1 MTAYINAPFVVQ
13 SFHQLILVKKMNE
26 KTKSDYIKLA
36 DNFYKTRLKNED
48 ITPKKI
54 TDALKNAAYD
64 YRPDY
69 FRKLRNALAFDQES
83 KGFKKSADRINETK
97 NPLTA
102 ADAPLML
109 KRQIKPK
116 QKRVKKIVE
125 ADYNKVLSKLS
136 KNDKELKAALTI
148 ADLVGCRPAEML
160 NIEINM
166 PYEILI
172 RGAKK
177 TEKNERGLDR
187 KLTMNYQDVF
197 DIQQAVSVLKAGDTD
212 DYKTDIMHRIQTR
225 LDTLTKSVF
234 PRRKSQ
240 MTLYSFRHQLGANLK
255 ASGLDRVTVAYM
267 MGHQSTK
274 SIGVYGDK
282 RTSNGNVNIK
292 PSISL
297 DEQKQLVR
305 ENHKEIPNKLSKNKA
320 PVHQKSQD
328 FTL

>member
-1 MTAYINAPFVVQ
+1 MIF
-13 SFHQLILVKKMNE
+13 VKKMNE

-36 DNFYKTRLKNED
+36 DNFYKTRLKNQD

-69 FRKLRNALAFDQES
+69 FRRLRNALAFDQEN

-102 ADAPLML
+102 ADAPTML

-116 QKRVKKIVE
+116 QKRVKKIVD
-125 ADYNKVLSKLS
+125 ADYSKILSKL
-136 KNDKELKAALTI
+136 KEDDIELKAAITI
-148 ADLVGCRPAEML
+148 AELTGCRPAEML
-160 NIEINM
+160 NIEIEL

-177 TEKNERGLDR
+177 TENNDRGLDR
-187 KLTMNYQDVF
+187 KLTLHYHHAF
-197 DIQQAVSVLKAGDTD
+197 EISQAVSVLKKGATD
-212 DYKTDIMHRIQTR
+212 DYKTDIMHRIQRR

-234 PRRKSQ
+234 PRRKAQ
-240 MTLYSFRHQLGANLK
+240 ITLYSFRHQLGSNLK
-255 ASGLDRVTVAYM
+255 ASGLDRVQIAYI

-274 SIGVYGDK
+274 SVSVYGD
-282 RTSNGNVNIK
+282 RRSNNGKINVK
-292 PSISL
+292 ATISL
-297 DEQKQLVR
+297 EEQKQLVR
-305 ENHKEIPNKLSKNKA
+305 ENHKEIPQKNKIIE
-320 PVHQKSQD
+320 HQKSNDSD
-328 FTL
+328 FSM